1 MRRHTSRAPHAVP
14 QRKLNRL
21 LRRRGLTRLI
31 LPEEE
36 PEWSE
41 GMISPQQHATAF
53 WLQSAGLS
61 QYWPVLYAAGHIE
74 LRDVVQLTADQVPHS
89 TLAHNIHP
97 TPLTVCSAVRC
108 SSRRSG

>member
-53 WLQSAGLS
+53 WLQSGGLS

-74 LRDVVQLTADQVPHS
+74 LRDVVQLTADQVHAQH
-89 TLAHNIHP
+89 TLAHNSPRH
-97 TPLTVCSAVRC
+97 
-108 SSRRSG
+108 